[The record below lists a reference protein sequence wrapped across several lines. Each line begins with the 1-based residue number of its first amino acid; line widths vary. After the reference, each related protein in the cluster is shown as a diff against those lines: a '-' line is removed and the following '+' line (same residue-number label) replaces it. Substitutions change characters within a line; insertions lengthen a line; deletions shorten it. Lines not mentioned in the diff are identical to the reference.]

1 MAKALPLHAVNP
13 HESLRSNAPLMLHT
27 RLEELYQFAP
37 YISDPANVEELHN
50 MRIAAKRLRYTLEIF
65 QPCFS
70 GKDFSKVYDQ
80 VKSVQ
85 EQIGEIHDR
94 DVRGP
99 LLQAFLEARVGDRPE
114 IRVGLERLIQN
125 QQSDIDRVQAGAQKF
140 LDDAPNMSSME
151 ITTAGMALSH
161 SLAMVNMK
169 MQVATSLTQGS
180 NKSLQTLLKNQ

>member
-1 MAKALPLHAVNP
+1 MTPIAPIPPVDQALKALASGSGGAAQSAVAPELRQQFEALMNKHAQVAP
-13 HESLRSNAPLMLHT
+13 PPPGPNAL
-27 RLEELYQFAP
+27 
-37 YISDPANVEELHN
+37 
-50 MRIAAKRLRYTLEIF
+50 AA
-65 QPCFS
+65 
-70 GKDFSKVYDQ
+70 V
-80 VKSVQ
+80 
-85 EQIGEIHDR
+85 
-94 DVRGP
+94 
-99 LLQAFLEARVGDRPE
+99 
-114 IRVGLERLIQN
+114 IQN